1 MEKLSHDE
9 LSDRV
14 VDHMRRDYT
23 TLLTGQSIG
32 EALESL
38 RGRNLA
44 EKIIYFY
51 VVDADGKLVGVVPTR
66 RLLMGRPEEKL
77 ADIMVQRV
85 VSIPGSMTVLDACE
99 FFVMYRLLAF
109 PIVDNENRLVGVVD
123 VNLFTDEMLEV
134 DERPAGPDI
143 FQLIG
148 VRIAQGRQGSPW
160 VGFKSRFP
168 WLLCNIAGGIACAVI
183 ASLNEN
189 FLHSA
194 IILVFFMPV
203 VLTLAEGVSM
213 QSMTLTL
220 QGLLEE
226 HINWKMILRS
236 LRVEL
241 LTSLMLGIASGA
253 MVALVGFIWK
263 REGVAALAIGLSI
276 SCALVC
282 ACLLGVIL
290 PSVVRV
296 CKGDPKLA
304 SGPVV
309 LATADVATFILY
321 FALSG
326 WIMG

>member
-1 MEKLSHDE
+1 MEKLSHDKLGE
-9 LSDRV
+9 RV

-23 TLLTGQSIG
+23 TLSAEQSLR

-66 RLLMGRPEEKL
+66 RLLMGRPEEGV

-85 VSIPGSMTVLDACE
+85 VSIPRSMTVLEACE

-109 PIVDNENRLVGVVD
+109 PVVDEENKLVGVVD

-148 VRIAQGRQGSPW
+148 VRIAQGRRGSAW
-160 VGFKSRFP
+160 AGFKSRFP
-168 WLLCNIAGGIACAVI
+168 WLLCNIAGGIACAFI

-194 IILVFFMPV
+194 VILALFMPV

-226 HINWKMILRS
+226 YIDWRKILRS
-236 LRVEL
+236 LRVEM
-241 LTSLMLGIASGA
+241 LTSLMLGIACGA
-253 MVALVGFIWK
+253 MVALVGFAWK
-263 REGVAALAIGLSI
+263 RQGVAALAIGLGI
-276 SCALVC
+276 SCAMVGT
-282 ACLLGVIL
+282 CLLGVVL

-309 LATADVATFILY
+309 LATADVVTFIFY
-321 FALSG
+321 FGILG
-326 WIMG
+326 WIMR